1 MKSSPSY
8 VGEAASFEYNILSI
22 IGVEMD
28 DTMIKNITEVKY
40 TGVSSPAVSPF
51 CATISA
57 TSPLVIMPTP
67 ILSES
72 MPLNLHRR
80 AISPQPTIFEI
91 NPTATNAME
100 KARILIF
107 TLSTLVFSPI
117 LAKKTGPNSI

>member
-1 MKSSPSY
+1 
-8 VGEAASFEYNILSI
+8 
-22 IGVEMD
+22 MD
-28 DTMIKNITEVKY
+28 ETMIKNITEVKY

-67 ILSES
+67 ILNES

-80 AISPQPTIFEI
+80 AVRPQPIILEI
-91 NPTATNAME
+91 KPTATNAME
-100 KARILIF
+100 KTRILMF

-117 LAKKTGPNSI
+117 LAKNTGPNSM